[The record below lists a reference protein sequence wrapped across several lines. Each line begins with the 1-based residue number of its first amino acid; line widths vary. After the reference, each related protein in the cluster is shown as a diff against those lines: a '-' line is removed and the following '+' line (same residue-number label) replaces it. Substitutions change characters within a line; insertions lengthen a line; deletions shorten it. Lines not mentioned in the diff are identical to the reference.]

1 MSEGVKLR
9 DYTLEQQR
17 LLIWMSNE
25 ELRKL
30 LKSITKVA
38 VKGFVIGSS
47 LHAGMGLVAGV
58 TGRKLFQR

>member
-1 MSEGVKLR
+1 MSEGARPL
-9 DYTLEQQR
+9 DCNLEQQR
-17 LLIWMSNE
+17 LLTWISNE

-38 VKGFVIGSS
+38 MKGFVIGSS